1 MSEDSTQ
8 KKQFREKVMYKSRYM
23 REMSERAKNEKP
35 MSDEEWYK
43 TLKYFDFKCAYCGA
57 RLLEGN
63 KLEKEHLTA
72 LCHGGMTKLGNIIPA
87 CRSCNASKHDK
98 NWQTWYLQQPFYD
111 RTRYA
116 KIGTFI
122 FFNGQVPEIGR
133 KKQ

>member
-1 MSEDSTQ
+1 
-8 KKQFREKVMYKSRYM
+8 MYKSRYI
-23 REMSERAKNEKP
+23 REMSERARNEKP
-35 MSDEEWYK
+35 MTDEDWYK

-122 FFNGQVPEIGR
+122 FFNGQVPDIGR
-133 KKQ
+133 KK